1 MTLSRRGFLEVAGA
15 AVGSMALG
23 PPVAAASVGAE
34 AGNGKPGAAAASGS
48 ARATTPAPHI
58 RRGVAMY
65 SYQEDFFVRQM
76 SVEDCLREMSDIGA
90 YGVELLAEMMV
101 PNFPNPPAAW
111 VDQWHGWMEKYH
123 LQPACYTQ
131 FIDSLRTRTHTLSVQ
146 EGVDTMLRDIHL
158 AKRLGIPR
166 IRALIGTPVDILE
179 ATVPHLEKENIW
191 LGVEL
196 HFPIR
201 IQGRLVERLLKIAEK
216 TRHFGFVPDMGIFQN
231 KPNPYLRDHMIRQ
244 GVLTA
249 DAAAFIEHAWA
260 DRRPREAVA
269 AEVARMNGGSAAADY
284 VANVYMIRPEN
295 PRDLIPIMPLC
306 RHIHGKTWGLS
317 EDDVDP
323 AIDLTQVI
331 PALIAGGYDGV
342 IATEYEGQRHVQD
355 VAPFS
360 AVEMIRRHQVMMRRL
375 LGEIA

>member
-1 MTLSRRGFLEVAGA
+1 
-15 AVGSMALG
+15 
-23 PPVAAASVGAE
+23 
-34 AGNGKPGAAAASGS
+34 
-48 ARATTPAPHI
+48 
-58 RRGVAMY
+58 MY

-111 VDQWHGWMEKYH
+111 VDQWHGWIEKYH

-131 FIDSLRTRTHTLSVQ
+131 FIDSLRTRTHTLNVQ

-179 ATVPHLEKENIW
+179 ATVPHLEKEDIW

-196 HFPIR
+196 HFPVHIH
-201 IQGRLVERLLKIAEK
+201 GRLVERLLKIAEK

-244 GVLTA
+244 GVLSP
-249 DAAAFIEHAWA
+249 DAAAFIENAWA
-260 DRRPREAVA
+260 NHKPQAAVA
-269 AEVARMNGGSAAADY
+269 AEVARMNGGPAAAGY
-284 VANVYMIRPEN
+284 VANVFMIRPEN
-295 PRDLIPIMPLC
+295 PRDLIPIMSRC
-306 RHIHGKTWGLS
+306 RHIHGKTWGLG

-331 PALIAGGYDGV
+331 PALIEGGFDGV

-360 AVEMIRRHQVMMRRL
+360 AVEMIRRHQVMLRRL